1 MKLLLCIWWTARGR
15 VHFELLNRGQTMTG
29 ELYSQQLEPVHR
41 AMQTKEPALINRKG
55 VVSLQDNARPHGWKV
70 TQGTITRLQWE
81 TLYHPPYSA
90 DLSPSDWYWFLSLD
104 NLNLEMK
111 KRFKVPLTTSSLPK
125 PKISI
130 ITAFSS
136 CSQDGR
142 KLPSFTGIIYLNKL
156 VSE

>member
-104 NLNLEMK
+104 NHLRGKECGNDEEVQSALDNFFASKTKDFYHHGIHQLLSRWE
-111 KRFKVPLTTSSLPK
+111 KVIELHGNYLP
-125 PKISI
+125 
-130 ITAFSS
+130 
-136 CSQDGR
+136 
-142 KLPSFTGIIYLNKL
+142 
-156 VSE
+156 E

>member
-104 NLNLEMK
+104 NHLRGKEVGNDEEVQSALDNCFASKTKDFYHHGIHQLLSRWE
-111 KRFKVPLTTSSLPK
+111 KVIELHGNYLP
-125 PKISI
+125 
-130 ITAFSS
+130 
-136 CSQDGR
+136 
-142 KLPSFTGIIYLNKL
+142 
-156 VSE
+156 E